1 MTLAAGPTRAE
12 ACPWLC
18 EPPLGPSRPFG
29 DAALI
34 VFDTLRI
41 VCFVS
46 AAAALVLTTIIV
58 FRSDR
63 ATGQKVRFLSFLG
76 LGLVA
81 VLTEVEHFG
90 DYANLRLVIAT
101 ASLMSMAWGCYS
113 AIRFESPAKPNWHG
127 KT

>member
-1 MTLAAGPTRAE
+1 MTLAGSPPSAE

-18 EPPLGPSRPFG
+18 EPPTGPSHPFG
-29 DAALI
+29 DSALI

-46 AAAALVLTTIIV
+46 AAVALVLTVIIV
-58 FRSDR
+58 AGGAR
-63 ATGQKVRFLSFLG
+63 ATGQKVRFVAFLG

-90 DYANLRLVIAT
+90 DYANLRLVVAT
-101 ASLMSMAWGCYS
+101 ASLMSMAWGCYA
-113 AIRFESPAKPNWHG
+113 AIRFESPAKPRWHG